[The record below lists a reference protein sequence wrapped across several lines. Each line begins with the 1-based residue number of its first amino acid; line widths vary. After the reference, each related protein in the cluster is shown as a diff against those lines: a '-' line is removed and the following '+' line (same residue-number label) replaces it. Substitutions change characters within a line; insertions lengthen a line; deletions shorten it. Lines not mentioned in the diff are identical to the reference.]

1 MNRTHRIR
9 SSHSD
14 GGADNCVE
22 IADSYPA
29 IDSYPDSA
37 SAPATIPVRDSK
49 TPGGNVL
56 LFPAATW
63 SAFIDNLKADHRP

>member
-1 MNRTHRIR
+1 MNRTHRIK

-29 IDSYPDSA
+29 SDSA

-56 LFPAATW
+56 FIPAETW